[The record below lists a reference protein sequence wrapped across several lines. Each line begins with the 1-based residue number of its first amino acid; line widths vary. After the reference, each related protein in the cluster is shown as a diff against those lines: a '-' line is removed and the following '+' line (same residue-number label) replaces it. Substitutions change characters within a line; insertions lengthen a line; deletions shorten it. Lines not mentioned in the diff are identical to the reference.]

1 MWHIELPQFVR
12 FNASQK
18 YLKFGNED
26 EIGKTMS
33 PAKAQRRQGSEN
45 SKNLFNFA
53 PWRLGGIN
61 FPGVVLFNISKVS
74 IYSDLCGLG
83 VFARDIPSFGC
94 GSASL
99 GRCRE
104 KEFGYLTAE
113 ALVVRKNSRSPFD
126 GLRTNG

>member
-1 MWHIELPQFVR
+1 LFNEPLPVQIAAR
-12 FNASQK
+12 DHCQITFNGGTYFAPRVPEPSERKSNQK

-61 FPGVVLFNISKVS
+61 FP
-74 IYSDLCGLG
+74 
-83 VFARDIPSFGC
+83 
-94 GSASL
+94 
-99 GRCRE
+99 
-104 KEFGYLTAE
+104 
-113 ALVVRKNSRSPFD
+113 
-126 GLRTNG
+126 